1 MPFFWGSEGW
11 RGREQNLSTL
21 LASPLAPCNYT
32 NMVQACLALLTVRVW
47 ACSPS
52 SHLYGFNFRILVS
65 EPRGVCGSRTFKQA
79 PLSFQDVYLESEAA
93 NILVYV
99 FLYLS
104 LHQSNLVTQKSPPH
118 GSSGVLVRSGGLGTD
133 GKECTSSTSWHLS
146 WSCCQARGLAS
157 VPLECCHL
165 SPCKFRHPEPQ
176 AQKPVAITHRDP
188 RICPPSPKM
197 ELLRN
202 VHCILFTDPGSTFI
216 P

>member
-133 GKECTSSTSWHLS
+133 GKECTSSTRSDSAPVSHSNATAYFRKL
-146 WSCCQARGLAS
+146 GLKVYALDHTTAS
-157 VPLECCHL
+157 
-165 SPCKFRHPEPQ
+165 
-176 AQKPVAITHRDP
+176 
-188 RICPPSPKM
+188 
-197 ELLRN
+197 LLK
-202 VHCILFTDPGSTFI
+202 S
-216 P
+216 